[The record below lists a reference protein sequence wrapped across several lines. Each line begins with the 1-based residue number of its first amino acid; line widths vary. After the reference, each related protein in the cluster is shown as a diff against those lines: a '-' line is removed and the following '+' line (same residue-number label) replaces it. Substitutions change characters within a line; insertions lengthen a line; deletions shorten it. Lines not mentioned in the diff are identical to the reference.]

1 MIPSDA
7 PRPSDARP
15 VKLACRHV
23 WKLYGPH
30 PDRLVAQGAGLEAIR
45 ASGHVGAV
53 RDVSLE
59 VGIGE
64 IFVIMGLSG
73 SGKSTLVRCLSR
85 LIEPTAGEILYDG
98 EDLLKAGAA
107 RMIEI
112 RRHRMGMVFQHFALL
127 PHLTVLENV
136 AFPLEVQ
143 GLARGPREVRARE
156 MIALVGLRGRE
167 RHYPR
172 QLSGG
177 QQQRVGIAR
186 SLAVKPDLWF
196 LDEPFSALDPLI
208 RREMQEEFLRIQR
221 QLKKTIVFITH
232 DFDEAIR
239 LADRIAIMKDGA
251 VVQVATPE
259 ELVLAPADDYVA
271 AFTAHV
277 ARAKVV
283 TLGRIALPGVPD
295 GVAGELSAGARV
307 EDVAEAVV
315 TANAPFVVMRD
326 GVAVGHVTPK
336 ALIAV
341 LVGRSG

>member
-1 MIPSDA
+1 MNE
-7 PRPSDARP
+7 RP

-23 WKLYGPH
+23 WKIYGSH
-30 PDRLVAQGAGLEAIR
+30 PDRLLARGATPTFDQIR
-45 ASGHVGAV
+45 QSNHVGAV

-59 VGIGE
+59 VGEGE

-85 LIEPTAGEILYDG
+85 LIEPTGGELLYDG
-98 EDLLKAGAA
+98 EDLLKASAA

-143 GLARGPREVRARE
+143 GMDRAAREARARDVTQ
-156 MIALVGLRGRE
+156 LVGLQGRE
-167 RHYPR
+167 GNYPR

-186 SLAVKPDLWF
+186 SLAVEPDLWF

-208 RREMQEEFLRIQR
+208 RREMQEEFLRIQK

-283 TLGRIALPGVPD
+283 TLGRIAAPGVPD
-295 GVAGELSAGARV
+295 GIAGSLPADARI
-307 EDVAEAVV
+307 EAVAEQIV
-315 TANAPFVVMRD
+315 TANAPF
-326 GVAVGHVTPK
+326 AVERAGAAIGHVTP
-336 ALIAV
+336 AAVISVLI
-341 LVGRSG
+341 GKRE